1 MFSISRFLP
10 LFFFFFFK
18 PQLLTILPWTVHGC
32 TVHGSHK
39 LHFLTTFLLKMDP
52 KELFIHLKIILL
64 QCFQFSAK
72 ISCIQTDHKFKFD
85 VFFKSKDFILCN
97 KNIFGFLSSKTT
109 FSIYYK
115 IDLVFWQ
122 IQIIFFNNKKNR
134 YDFFK
139 KKQKKRLHS

>member
-18 PQLLTILPWTVHGC
+18 PQLLTILRWTVNGC

-39 LHFLTTFLLKMDP
+39 LHFLTTFLLKIDP

-85 VFFKSKDFILCN
+85 VFFKSKDFILRN

-134 YDFFK
+134 YDFF
-139 KKQKKRLHS
+139 